1 MRSPDCVIIF
11 HSNRSVE
18 VEPLLLIIL
27 KTDFLSRND
36 QSILNIYSLILSKK
50 KQTLACPNIRSAR
63 IETKKNGAVSIVAEN
78 PKYPGITKEIPP
90 SARFLFYTV
99 SFVETYFSRK
109 WVGSRATANSRW
121 IPPRSN
127 AKLENSRRVK
137 FENEQNDGP
146 PVSILSRGRNLAG
159 LSARII
165 PTWDKTEVTSAC
177 RKLGVENRPGRSV
190 VPFRWYNARS
200 V

>member
-50 KQTLACPNIRSAR
+50 NKPSPVRIFAQHESRRRKMEQSLSLRRIQSILHRRDNKRDSA
-63 IETKKNGAVSIVAEN
+63 NFAFN
-78 PKYPGITKEIPP
+78 
-90 SARFLFYTV
+90 TV

-109 WVGSRATANSRW
+109 WVGSRESEVDSSSIKCETGKFATRE
-121 IPPRSN
+121 I
-127 AKLENSRRVK
+127 
-137 FENEQNDGP
+137 
-146 PVSILSRGRNLAG
+146 
-159 LSARII
+159 
-165 PTWDKTEVTSAC
+165 
-177 RKLGVENRPGRSV
+177 
-190 VPFRWYNARS
+190 
-200 V
+200 

>member
-50 KQTLACPNIRSAR
+50 NKPSPVRIFAQHESRRRKMKQSLSLRRIQSILHRRDNKRDSAQCQFRFQTETFRSSKR
-63 IETKKNGAVSIVAEN
+63 ISVASGLGAAN
-78 PKYPGITKEIPP
+78 P
-90 SARFLFYTV
+90 
-99 SFVETYFSRK
+99 
-109 WVGSRATANSRW
+109 RW

-190 VPFRWYNARS
+190 VPFR
-200 V
+200 

>member
-90 SARFLFYTV
+90 ISLLYRFVRRNVFQ
-99 SFVETYFSRK
+99 SQ
-109 WVGSRATANSRW
+109 VGW
-121 IPPRSN
+121 KPR
-127 AKLENSRRVK
+127 
-137 FENEQNDGP
+137 
-146 PVSILSRGRNLAG
+146 IRGGFLLDQMRNWKIRDA
-159 LSARII
+159 
-165 PTWDKTEVTSAC
+165 
-177 RKLGVENRPGRSV
+177 
-190 VPFRWYNARS
+190 
-200 V
+200 

>member
-50 KQTLACPNIRSAR
+50 NKPSPVRIFAQHESRRRKMEQSLSLRRIQSILHRRDNKRDSANFAFIPFRSSKR
-63 IETKKNGAVSIVAEN
+63 ISVASGLGAAN
-78 PKYPGITKEIPP
+78 P
-90 SARFLFYTV
+90 
-99 SFVETYFSRK
+99 
-109 WVGSRATANSRW
+109 RW

-165 PTWDKTEVTSAC
+165 PTWDKTEVTSVC

-190 VPFRWYNARS
+190 VPFR
-200 V
+200 

>member
-50 KQTLACPNIRSAR
+50 NKPSEYSLSTNRDEEKWSSLYRCGES
-63 IETKKNGAVSIVAEN
+63 KVSSIA
-78 PKYPGITKEIPP
+78 GITKEIPP
-90 SARFLFYTV
+90 ISLSIPFRSSKRISVASGL
-99 SFVETYFSRK
+99 
-109 WVGSRATANSRW
+109 GAANPRW

-137 FENEQNDGP
+137 FENEQNDGA

-190 VPFRWYNARS
+190 VPFR
-200 V
+200 

>member
-1 MRSPDCVIIF
+1 MINQSSTFIPSF
-11 HSNRSVE
+11 F
-18 VEPLLLIIL
+18 PK
-27 KTDFLSRND
+27 KTNPRLSE
-36 QSILNIYSLILSKK
+36 YSLSTNRDEEKWSSLYRCGESKVSRDNK
-50 KQTLACPNIRSAR
+50 RDSANFAFIPFRSSKR
-63 IETKKNGAVSIVAEN
+63 ISVASGLGAAN
-78 PKYPGITKEIPP
+78 P
-90 SARFLFYTV
+90 
-99 SFVETYFSRK
+99 
-109 WVGSRATANSRW
+109 RW

-165 PTWDKTEVTSAC
+165 PTWDKTEVTSVC